1 MSRITRALRVSPAA
15 VDVEKKKQG
24 RGGGGGRKEKEKEE
38 EENFRPMTNDIMNRS
53 ARKD

>member
-24 RGGGGGRKEKEKEE
+24 RGGGRKEKEKEE